1 MRARPRAGTND
12 PRTGLQSV
20 QDAAGEKGLAQD
32 EDYRFKARECEA
44 RAQLVRDPTTRRMWE
59 ALARQW
65 HELADELERILGGRP

>member
-1 MRARPRAGTND
+1 
-12 PRTGLQSV
+12 LQSV
-20 QDAAGEKGLAQD
+20 QDAAGEQGLAQD

-44 RAQLVRDPTTRRMWE
+44 RAQFVRDPNIRRMWE